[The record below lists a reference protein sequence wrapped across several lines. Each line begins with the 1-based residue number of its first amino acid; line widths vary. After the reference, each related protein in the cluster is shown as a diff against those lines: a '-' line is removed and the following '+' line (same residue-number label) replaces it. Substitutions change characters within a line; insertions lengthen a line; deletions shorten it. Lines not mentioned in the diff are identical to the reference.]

1 MITQTGFDYTPTFG
15 FTAHIYTF
23 IFISKQKLNKSSG
36 SLEVAVKVTKPNDSR
51 QKGGSKVSELPQ
63 KVP

>member
-51 QKGGSKVSELPQ
+51 QNFEWHLACKASWRF
-63 KVP
+63 